1 MRREKKHKNFHEVEN
16 SSPVREMGKNIIT
29 GWEQEEKEEN
39 RGEIGET
46 KIIQTNPLTTTLR
59 EMYYVVLSTLCKSA

>member
-16 SSPVREMGKNIIT
+16 SSPGREMGKNNNWMRT
-29 GWEQEEKEEN
+29 GGGGG
-39 RGEIGET
+39 GESGET